1 MNIPKGAEQ
10 EAERLLRLS
19 HEQLLEELGRR
30 VLDAEQPG
38 GKARSQAFYA
48 DFHGEAVAKSKG
60 TDFLREVGALWWRK
74 LEAQLMK
81 ILCESDNA
89 DLKKLTGGKS
99 IPALAAGL
107 ATAAVTSAIAAP
119 PAWLIVAATLLA
131 AKVAETGVAALCET
145 WSSRHRGLV
154 NPPPG

>member
-107 ATAAVTSAIAAP
+107 ATVAVTSAIAAP

-145 WSSRHRGLV
+145 WSRHRGLV

>member
-1 MNIPKGAEQ
+1 MNSSTSAEQ

-19 HEQLLEELGRR
+19 HQQLLEELGRR

-38 GKARSQAFYA
+38 GKERSQAFRA
-48 DFHGEAVAKSKG
+48 DFSAEAGAVGKG
-60 TDFLREVGALWWRK
+60 PEFLREVGALWWKK

-81 ILCESDNA
+81 ILCDSENG
-89 DLKKLTGGKS
+89 DLNNLAGGKS
-99 IPALAAGL
+99 VPALAAGL
-107 ATAAVTSAIAAP
+107 ATAALTSAIAVP

-145 WSSRHRGLV
+145 WARHRVLV

>member
-1 MNIPKGAEQ
+1 MNSSKTAEQ

-38 GKARSQAFYA
+38 GKERSQAFRA
-48 DFHGEAVAKSKG
+48 DLRADADAMGKG
-60 TDFLREVGALWWRK
+60 SDFLREVGALWWKK
-74 LEAQLMK
+74 LETQLMK
-81 ILCESDNA
+81 ILCESDTG
-89 DLKKLTGGKS
+89 DLKSLAGGKS
-99 IPALAAGL
+99 VPALAAGL
-107 ATAAVTSAIAAP
+107 ATAAVTAAIAAP

-145 WSSRHRGLV
+145 WSRHRVLV

>member
-1 MNIPKGAEQ
+1 MTISTSAEH

-38 GKARSQAFYA
+38 GKERAQAFRA
-48 DFHGEAVAKSKG
+48 DSTVEAAGAGKG
-60 TDFLREVGALWWRK
+60 TDFLREVGALWWKK

-81 ILCESDNA
+81 ILCDSDNG
-89 DLKKLTGGKS
+89 DLKNLAGGKS
-99 IPALAAGL
+99 APALAAGL
-107 ATAAVTSAIAAP
+107 ATAALSSAIAAP

-145 WSSRHRGLV
+145 WARHRVLV